1 MGELQTRTIVEKRLN
16 IDGGCWVRR
25 EGRQITIDY
34 DYAGRATREPDYFYV
49 EDIRALAQFVEET
62 GA

>member
-1 MGELQTRTIVEKRLN
+1 
-16 IDGGCWVRR
+16 VRR